1 MTPAKIE
8 INERNQ
14 AAVSSRRGHINL
26 PRLLKINDAK
36 GKHLDNELYNDGWY
50 PELAVESQGSLLSGP
65 DRNANISER
74 DIRELQCVLKCSY
87 LFIYWQTV
95 RVSVGLW
102 LSPTF

>member
-50 PELAVESQGSLLSGP
+50 PELAVESQRSLLSGP

-74 DIRELQCVLKCSY
+74 YTLAAICFEIYVFVFY
-87 LFIYWQTV
+87 L
-95 RVSVGLW
+95 SNL
-102 LSPTF
+102 